1 MPGIKVFSDL
11 GLNVNNAT
19 AACFLAT
26 VSNSTAASFLSTV
39 SNSTAASFLA
49 TVSNSTA
56 ASFLST
62 VSNSTAASFLA
73 TVSNSTAASFLSTVS
88 NSTAA
93 SFLATVSNA
102 TAACFLAT
110 INNTT
115 AACFVTQLGARTTT
129 DSSEAVTS
137 AVTTYA
143 NATSQNILSQSDC
156 TFTVLN
162 NSIAAN
168 SALVKITL
176 SPDNTNYADDPGITP
191 VTLTQN
197 AMTFLVPG
205 RFVKYARVSY
215 AAVTASST
223 ISLSI
228 WFQARV

>member
-19 AACFLAT
+19 AAC
-26 VSNSTAASFLSTV
+26 
-39 SNSTAASFLA
+39 FLA